1 MLTLCGCMQLT
12 AMFHIATC
20 GEHPAIPDHLSEECK
35 AFLGR
40 CFAQLPDDRA
50 SAAEL
55 LHDPWITRARPS
67 EASNVGFHFD
77 AHLLVLWLFIGIRS
91 SGRCVSTSPSCV
103 TE

>member
-1 MLTLCGCMQLT
+1 MQLT

-67 EASNVGFHFD
+67 EASHVGFHFD
-77 AHLLVLWLFIGIRS
+77 AHLPCLVTLYRNSIIWALCF
-91 SGRCVSTSPSCV
+91 CVS
-103 TE
+103 